1 MTRGPKYATNY
12 KQTIEVVNRK
22 VRRDDVEEKV
32 LVIRIK
38 GHKECLKKIKELKE
52 ELEQLNKLMRESV
65 ELRKLLGL

>member
-1 MTRGPKYATNY
+1 M
-12 KQTIEVVNRK
+12 
-22 VRRDDVEEKV
+22 EEKV

-65 ELRKLLGL
+65 ELQKLLGLYFDFGMTVRASHFITDIF

>member
-1 MTRGPKYATNY
+1 M
-12 KQTIEVVNRK
+12 NRK
-22 VRRDDVEEKV
+22 VRRDDMEEKV
-32 LVIRIK
+32 LAIRIK